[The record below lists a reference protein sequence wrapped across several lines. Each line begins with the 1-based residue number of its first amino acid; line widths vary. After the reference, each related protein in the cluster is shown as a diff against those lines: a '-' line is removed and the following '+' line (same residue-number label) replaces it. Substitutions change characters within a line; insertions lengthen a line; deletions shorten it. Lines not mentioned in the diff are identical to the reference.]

1 MKRLIILFLVICSTV
16 CDWES
21 CANEEDTTKCSSHIL
36 DGIDGYSC
44 RICHIPDFDYDT
56 EEEEEEEEVDVCGA
70 YPDSAEDQK
79 IFWRLSLG
87 QMKES
92 LSAQKLFINEFSD
105 LKIIPEPT
113 KDYFAKDEIVEYK
126 LRKLTNEEKTTI
138 QNAKSCAYQYAG
150 RFLDHPEAGIN
161 ITDKNTCFNAYQFSE
176 LKNLVNCGHATIT
189 YNTSGNSTTINT
201 CFFIPDNHLPNNTKF
216 LFKRLFID
224 SGISNLIY
232 YSNESRNDSDSNNI
246 IIIERL
252 RKLNNSTIPYEVVV
266 EDKYGKKYKYVND
279 EVEPEVIE
287 EGIQGNRNYGYNDSK
302 MLLIQINL
310 LLLIISL
317 ILL

>member
-1 MKRLIILFLVICSTV
+1 MKKLIILLLIICSTV
-16 CDWES
+16 CNLES
-21 CANEEDTTKCSSHIL
+21 CENEKDTTKCSSHT
-36 DGIDGYSC
+36 IDEIDDYSC
-44 RICHIPDFDYDT
+44 RLIHSDYYESGPEKDIEI
-56 EEEEEEEEVDVCGA
+56 EENEYCQI
-70 YPDSAEDQK
+70 YPDSKKDQK
-79 IFWRLSLG
+79 IFWRLIHG
-87 QMKES
+87 QEKELLSAEKES
-92 LSAQKLFINEFSD
+92 IKENMDNIVIQG
-105 LKIIPEPT
+105 PT
-113 KDYFAKDEIVEYK
+113 KNCFCKNETVEIKFSE
-126 LRKLTNEEKTTI
+126 LSNEEIKKI
-138 QNAKSCAYQYAG
+138 QSANSCAYQYAG

-232 YSNESRNDSDSNNI
+232 YSNESRSDSDSNQ
-246 IIIERL
+246 IIIETL
-252 RKLNNSTIPYEVVV
+252 RKLNNSITSYEVIV

-279 EVEPEVIE
+279 VVEPEVIE
-287 EGIQGNRNYGYNDSK
+287 EGTQGNRNYGYNDSK

-317 ILL
+317 ILY